1 MDDRLRETLSAMMD
15 DEADELAVRRLLA
28 SPERDE
34 VSTQWQRWQR
44 LRDLMHDDAS
54 GAGAAV
60 DVSRAVRRQLSGG
73 SPADSVSGAVE
84 RQAPLRPRWRWSA
97 TALVALSVLIGFGMG
112 AGWDAA
118 HVEQATRAATATTQG
133 DASRPDVPQVALQG
147 LDHQQW
153 ETLSRYLL
161 EHAQHNSVGA
171 GRGAVGYAR
180 LASVSGHG
188 Q

>member
-28 SPERDE
+28 SPEREE
-34 VSTQWQRWQR
+34 VSAQWLRWQR
-44 LRDLMHDDAS
+44 LRDLMHGS
-54 GAGAAV
+54 GPRATV
-60 DVSRAVRRQLSGG
+60 DVAQSVRVQLTGVPATETAVASADPGN
-73 SPADSVSGAVE
+73 PAS
-84 RQAPLRPRWRWSA
+84 PRWRWSA
-97 TALVALSVLIGFGMG
+97 MALVTLSILIGFGMG

-118 HVEQATRAATATTQG
+118 NPESATQVAIPGGAEKAA
-133 DASRPDVPQVALQG
+133 DNVPRVALQG
-147 LDHQQW
+147 LDQQQW

-188 Q
+188 R